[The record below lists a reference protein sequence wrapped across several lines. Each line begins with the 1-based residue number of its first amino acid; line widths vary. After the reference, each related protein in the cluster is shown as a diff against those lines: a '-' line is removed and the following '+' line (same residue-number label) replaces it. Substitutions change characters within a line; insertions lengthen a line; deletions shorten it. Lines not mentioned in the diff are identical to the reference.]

1 MDHIECGSRNAEIGI
16 ERIGKLECGTENGEV
31 GKVSIEEKTCREHRY
46 LRILI
51 DSTLKSVGGK

>member
-1 MDHIECGSRNAEIGI
+1 MRM
-16 ERIGKLECGTENGEV
+16 GKWECGTENGEV
-31 GKVSIEEKTCREHRY
+31 GKISIEEKTCRERSY

>member
-1 MDHIECGSRNAEIGI
+1 MRM
-16 ERIGKLECGTENGEV
+16 GKWECGTENGEV
-31 GKVSIEEKTCREHRY
+31 GKISIEEKTCRERRY